1 MSVGTESLVTVTA
14 TINGETRTFTV
25 PGHRTL
31 LDALRTEL
39 GLTGTKSSC
48 TEGECGACTVMLDG
62 HAVNSCLVL
71 AAEVDGHEVV
81 TIEGVSVDGGTDLQQ
96 AFLEHGAVQCGFCI
110 PGQVMS
116 AEYLLSRNPRPQR
129 RGDPGRAVREPVPLR
144 QLQPD
149 RRGGPH
155 DRGEEGEHPWV
166 TH

>member
-31 LDALRTEL
+31 LDALRSEL

-81 TIEGVSVDGGTDLQQ
+81 TIEGISVDGGTDLQQ

-116 AEYLLSRNPRPQR
+116 AEYLLSHNPEPSVEEIRDALSGNLCR
-129 RGDPGRAVREPVPLR
+129 CASYNRIVEAVRQTAEKRVST
-144 QLQPD
+144 
-149 RRGGPH
+149 RG
-155 DRGEEGEHPWV
+155 
-166 TH
+166 

>member
-1 MSVGTESLVTVTA
+1 MSVGTGSLVTVTA

-31 LDALRTEL
+31 LDALRSEL

-81 TIEGVSVDGGTDLQQ
+81 TIEGLSVDGGTDLQQ

-116 AEYLLSRNPRPQR
+116 AEYLLSHNP
-129 RGDPGRAVREPVPLR
+129 DPSVEEIRDALSGNLCRCASYNRIVEAVRQTAEKRVST
-144 QLQPD
+144 
-149 RRGGPH
+149 RG
-155 DRGEEGEHPWV
+155 
-166 TH
+166 

>member
-31 LDALRTEL
+31 LDALRSEL

-116 AEYLLSRNPRPQR
+116 AEYLLSHNP
-129 RGDPGRAVREPVPLR
+129 DPSVEEIRDALSGNLCRCASYNRIVEAVRRTAEKRVST
-144 QLQPD
+144 
-149 RRGGPH
+149 RG
-155 DRGEEGEHPWV
+155 
-166 TH
+166 

>member
-14 TINGETRTFTV
+14 TINGESRTFTV

-31 LDALRTEL
+31 LDALRSEL

-81 TIEGVSVDGGTDLQQ
+81 TIEGISVDGGTDLQQ

-116 AEYLLSRNPRPQR
+116 AEYLLSHNPEPSVEEIRDALSGNLCR
-129 RGDPGRAVREPVPLR
+129 CASYNRIVEAVRQTAEKRVST
-144 QLQPD
+144 
-149 RRGGPH
+149 RG
-155 DRGEEGEHPWV
+155 
-166 TH
+166 

>member
-14 TINGETRTFTV
+14 TINGEPRTFTV

-31 LDALRTEL
+31 LDALRSEL

-71 AAEVDGHEVV
+71 AAEVDGHEVLTV
-81 TIEGVSVDGGTDLQQ
+81 EGVSVDGGTDLQQ

-116 AEYLLSRNPRPQR
+116 AEYLLSRNP
-129 RGDPGRAVREPVPLR
+129 DPSVQEIRDAMSGNLCRCASYNRIVEAVRQTATKRVST
-144 QLQPD
+144 
-149 RRGGPH
+149 RG
-155 DRGEEGEHPWV
+155 
-166 TH
+166 

>member
-1 MSVGTESLVTVTA
+1 MSVGTESLVTLTA

-31 LDALRTEL
+31 LDALRSEL

-62 HAVNSCLVL
+62 HAVNACLVL

-116 AEYLLSRNPRPQR
+116 AEYLLSHNP
-129 RGDPGRAVREPVPLR
+129 DPSVEEIRDALSGNLCRCASYNRIVEAVRQTAEKRVST
-144 QLQPD
+144 
-149 RRGGPH
+149 RG
-155 DRGEEGEHPWV
+155 
-166 TH
+166 

>member
-1 MSVGTESLVTVTA
+1 MSVGTESLVTLTA

-31 LDALRTEL
+31 LDALRSEL

-116 AEYLLSRNPRPQR
+116 AEYLLSHNPTPSVEEIRDALSGNLCR
-129 RGDPGRAVREPVPLR
+129 CASYNRIVEAVRQTAEKRVST
-144 QLQPD
+144 
-149 RRGGPH
+149 RG
-155 DRGEEGEHPWV
+155 
-166 TH
+166 

>member
-14 TINGETRTFTV
+14 TINGESRTFTV

-31 LDALRTEL
+31 LDALRSEL

-116 AEYLLSRNPRPQR
+116 AEYLLSHNPEPSVEEIRDALSGNLCR
-129 RGDPGRAVREPVPLR
+129 CASYNRIVEAVRQTAEKRVST
-144 QLQPD
+144 
-149 RRGGPH
+149 RG
-155 DRGEEGEHPWV
+155 
-166 TH
+166 